1 MTPLELL
8 EAHAPLV
15 RSLIR
20 LHLGNGPDAE
30 DAWQDIYLNVH
41 RGWPTYR
48 GTAAPRTWLYRVAL
62 NSLLTHHRRS
72 KLRRTSSLDELP
84 PPSNPPPPGGGPP
97 GGRARPRCR
106 GTRPLRRKR
115 SGKIWH
121 TTASATQA
129 GGSARLPRRSVLTAA
144 ARLSIGWPIPA
155 LRAPWPP
162 PPPAMPT
169 SAPLNWPAISSSAA
183 S

>member
-8 EAHAPLV
+8 EAHAPMV

-30 DAWQDIYLNVH
+30 DAWQDIYLHVH

-72 KLRRTSSLDELP
+72 KLRRTSSLDELSTASTP
-84 PPSNPPPPGGGPP
+84 AEDPHHRHHAAESLHLALTRLEPLERTLIALHLEGFDYPEISDVTGLSPGAVGV
-97 GGRARPRCR
+97 RIHRI
-106 GTRPLRRKR
+106 RKR
-115 SGKIWH
+115 LISWIGTP
-121 TTASATQA
+121 TT
-129 GGSARLPRRSVLTAA
+129 
-144 ARLSIGWPIPA
+144 
-155 LRAPWPP
+155 
-162 PPPAMPT
+162 
-169 SAPLNWPAISSSAA
+169 
-183 S
+183 